1 MKFHPDEYD
10 GIFFVPDPNSE
21 SLSDLEIS
29 FFRFKDNDYANK
41 PAIDSTKSGYMY
53 HVAFFK
59 STENHEIVFDGNFE
73 AIFADPITYVRNLAG
88 AKVFGCLV
96 KKTESSSEWFEDY
109 LNRTIKHTQVKK
121 VIGYLRSILE
131 NK

>member
-10 GIFFVPDPNSE
+10 GIFFVPDPKSE

-41 PAIDSTKSGYMY
+41 KPIDSTKVGYMY

-59 STENHEIVFDGNFE
+59 RNEKDEVVFDGDFE
-73 AIFADPITYVRNLAG
+73 AIFADPITYVKNLAG

-96 KKTESSSEWFEDY
+96 KKTEVSGKWFEDY
-109 LNRTIKHTQVKK
+109 LNRTIKHTQIKK
-121 VIGYLRSILE
+121 VIGYLESIL
-131 NK
+131 NSK